1 MRMRPLLLLLLTLPA
16 FAGGLDQLK
25 GFLSQT
31 QSFTASFSQTVTS
44 RGGKQQQASGTMA
57 ILRPGKFDWL
67 YTKPYEQRVVG
78 DGKQVWIYDPDL
90 NQVTAKRL
98 DKALG
103 DSPAALLAGSND
115 LEKSYKLGELG
126 NRDGLDWIE
135 ATPHNRDN
143 GFEKVRIGFKDAQP
157 MAMELADN
165 YGQTTVIRFSGV
177 IRNPKLSG
185 ERFNFVPPKGADV
198 VKAD

>member
-1 MRMRPLLLLLLTLPA
+1 MRPLLLLLLTLPA

-25 GFLSQT
+25 GFLGQT
-31 QSFTASFSQTVTS
+31 QAFTASFQQTVTS
-44 RGGKQQQASGTMA
+44 KGGKQQQASGTMA
-57 ILRPGKFDWL
+57 ILRPGKFDWV
-67 YTKPYEQRVVG
+67 YTKPYEQRVVS

-115 LEKSYKLGELG
+115 LEKSYKLADLG
-126 NRDGLDWIE
+126 VRDGLEWIE
-135 ATPHNRDN
+135 ATPNNRDN
-143 GFEKVRIGFKDAQP
+143 GFERVRIGFKDAQP

-165 YGQTTVIRFSGV
+165 YGQNTVIRFANI
-177 IRNPKLSG
+177 IRNPKLNG
-185 ERFNFVPPKGADV
+185 ERFSFTPPKGADV
-198 VKAD
+198 VRAD